1 MVGSEAQVSVHEA
14 HHRVKNSLQLVAS
27 MLANHA
33 RRSAD
38 RCVASE
44 LPDASRRI
52 IAVARLHE
60 HLQQRPDQSVDVADY
75 LAQICGDLA
84 ASIGDGAHDPHVN
97 LHAVKAE
104 LPASDAV
111 ALGLIVNELVTN
123 ALKYAYPDGVGAIN
137 VDFEHLPSGYKLS
150 VADHGVGRLVPTGRQ
165 FDGLGSSFVHQFAT
179 ALRGSI
185 TTLDNAPGIQVS
197 VTFGERP
204 APMSLQD

>member
-1 MVGSEAQVSVHEA
+1 MVGPGAESSVREA
-14 HHRVKNSLQLVAS
+14 HHRVKNSLQQVAS

-44 LPDASRRI
+44 LTDASRRI

-60 HLQQRPDQSVDVADY
+60 HLQQGADQSVDVADY

-84 ASIGDGAHDPHVN
+84 ASIGDCADDPHVN
-97 LHAVKAE
+97 LHAVKAD
-104 LPASDAV
+104 LSASDAV
-111 ALGLIVNELVTN
+111 ALG
-123 ALKYAYPDGVGAIN
+123 PDGAGPIDVN
-137 VDFEHLPSGYKLS
+137 FEQLPSGYKLS
-150 VADHGVGRLVPTGRQ
+150 VADHGVGRMVPTGRQ
-165 FDGLGSSFVHQFAT
+165 FDGLGSSFVRQFAT

-185 TTLDNAPGIQVS
+185 TTHDNAPGIQVS
-197 VTFGERP
+197 VMFGERP